1 MDRRRIFTTDPQYF
15 PLDRMR
21 DIVDYLHSHDQHYIL
36 MTDPAVAYTP
46 DDQEY
51 GAYHRGKDLNIYL
64 KTKNGSDFLGLV
76 WPGVIVYPDWFN
88 SRTAK

>member
-1 MDRRRIFTTDPQYF
+1 
-15 PLDRMR
+15 
-21 DIVDYLHSHDQHYIL
+21 

-46 DDQEY
+46 NDQEY

-76 WPGVIVYPDWFN
+76 WPGWFY
-88 SRTAK
+88 

>member
-1 MDRRRIFTTDPQYF
+1 
-15 PLDRMR
+15 
-21 DIVDYLHSHDQHYIL
+21 

-64 KTKNGSDFLGLV
+64 KTKDGSDFLGLV
-76 WPGVIVYPDWFN
+76 WPGWFYATIELMIFSHSN
-88 SRTAK
+88 SQVSLCTQVKLLFRLLG